1 MDNTQDI
8 ELILNTLYKNRD
20 ELASKLNDVEKLIKK
35 IKSGSFALDNTPNNK
50 PAENDAIEQPV
61 KPFQFPY
68 KSEFKFQLLALFD
81 LIGTPCKL
89 KELQEKYTE
98 MTGSN
103 YSPRETLRTLNRHG
117 IIKLLRSKFGD
128 KRGLYWVKAEWLE
141 NDNTRLQDKYK
152 FYGFDQ
158 VFNEESIEYV

>member
-1 MDNTQDI
+1 MDNTQDL
-8 ELILNTLYKNRD
+8 ELILNTLYKERD
-20 ELASKLNDVEKLIKK
+20 ELTAKLSNVDKVIKRLK
-35 IKSGSFALDNTPNNK
+35 TGNSTLNNTPNK
-50 PAENDAIEQPV
+50 TPVEVETIEQPV
-61 KPFQFPY
+61 KQFIFPY

-89 KELQEKYTE
+89 KDLQEKYTE
-98 MTGSN
+98 ITGSN

-117 IIKLLRSKFGD
+117 IIKLLRNKFGE
-128 KRGLYWVKAEWLE
+128 KRGLYWVKTEWLE

-158 VFNEESIEYV
+158 VFIEDNIEYV

>member
-8 ELILNTLYKNRD
+8 ELILSTLYKDRD
-20 ELASKLNDVEKLIKK
+20 ELTAKLSNIDKLIKK
-35 IKSGSFALDNTPNNK
+35 IKTGSFALNNTPNKELVNT
-50 PAENDAIEQPV
+50 DVVEQPV
-61 KPFQFPY
+61 KALEFPY

-89 KELQEKYTE
+89 KELQEKYRE
-98 MTGSN
+98 ITGSN

-117 IIKLLRSKFGD
+117 IIKLLRSKFGNN
-128 KRGLYWVKAEWLE
+128 RGLYWVKAEWLE
-141 NDNTRLQDKYK
+141 NDNTRLKDQYK

-158 VFNEESIEYV
+158 VFNEDNIEFE